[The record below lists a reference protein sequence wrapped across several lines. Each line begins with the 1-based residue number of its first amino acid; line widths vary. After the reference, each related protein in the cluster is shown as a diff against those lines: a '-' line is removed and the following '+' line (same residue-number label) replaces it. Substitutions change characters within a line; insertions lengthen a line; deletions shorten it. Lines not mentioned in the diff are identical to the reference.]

1 MQISVKFL
9 SEGVPGLDTIALE
22 VAPGDKVGSV
32 KAKIEQIERTLP
44 TCKQLLVYAGQ
55 QLENDYSLDEY
66 GIENDSTILLVYKST
81 GE

>member
-1 MQISVKFL
+1 MHISVKLL
-9 SEGVPGLDTIALE
+9 SEGVSEFDTIALE

-32 KAKIEQIERTLP
+32 KDKIEQIEHSLP

-55 QLENDYSLDEY
+55 QLEKDYSLDEY
-66 GIENDSTILLVYKST
+66 GIENDSTILLVYKPT